1 MPPRKLFLLRL
12 SKLVERQLVTALD
25 LLGIVAPEKM

>member
-1 MPPRKLFLLRL
+1 MFLLRL
-12 SKLVERQLVTALD
+12 SRMVERQLVTALD